1 MQFLERQRELARK
14 SSQNEDWQ
22 GALTIWEMLRDCF
35 LDSAEIFV
43 GRGDALQALGRLD
56 EAEAAFVEAKEF
68 FPKNEWAAARYAGV
82 AEKRRDWAEALRRWD
97 EVAHAFPYFS
107 LGCIAKGDILQ
118 NLGNLDEAE
127 EIFRAAMQK
136 FPDDEWA
143 AIRHAG
149 ISVQKRDWAEAL
161 RRWGFLRERFP
172 GELIGVLGQAEALR
186 ELGRFE
192 NAEAVLT
199 EASERF
205 PRNEWLIIG
214 LARTAMAAGV
224 WDETLTELERFDA
237 AKAVLDRAAS
247 RFPQDAPALYV
258 GLGNAFIEAGRLDE
272 AEAVSADAI
281 ARFPNDPAVKTLR
294 AQIVGEGSRPDQSA
308 AAGTTFSRSEVT
320 ASELMMNFESLGD
333 NCEFGFVQRFHGAE
347 PLGLLRFSMMP
358 YDLLMSA
365 LENRFEGVGDPDNT
379 ILEVDELHQEFM
391 ISDKRYNMAAHT
403 FTYVTAIDR
412 QKFFEQQCRRLT
424 YLRRKL
430 IADLENCEKILVF
443 RSLEFL
449 SDQQIRA
456 LFRRIKAYGPNTLL
470 CVRPQTDPAEG
481 DGRVEQ
487 LDDRLWV
494 GHIRII
500 PSVLMQMEN
509 IAQTSW
515 LKVCRQVHAS
525 WSRKGDD
532 LMLGQ

>member
-1 MQFLERQRELARK
+1 MVERQRELARK
-14 SSQNEDWQ
+14 ASQNDDWQ
-22 GALTIWEMLRDCF
+22 GALNIWEMLRNCF
-35 LDSAEIFV
+35 LDSSEIFV
-43 GRGDALQALGRLD
+43 GRGDALQALGQL
-56 EAEAAFVEAKEF
+56 
-68 FPKNEWAAARYAGV
+68 N
-82 AEKRRDWAEALRRWD
+82 
-97 EVAHAFPYFS
+97 
-107 LGCIAKGDILQ
+107 
-118 NLGNLDEAE
+118 EAE
-127 EIFRAAMQK
+127 E
-136 FPDDEWA
+136 
-143 AIRHAG
+143 
-149 ISVQKRDWAEAL
+149 
-161 RRWGFLRERFP
+161 FLRARFP
-172 GELIGVLGQAEALR
+172 GELLGVLGQAEALR
-186 ELGRFE
+186 ELGRFAD
-192 NAEAVLT
+192 AEAVLT

-237 AKAVLDRAAS
+237 AMAVLDRAVS

-272 AEAVSADAI
+272 AEVVSADAV

-294 AQIVGEGSRPDQSA
+294 AQIVGEGSRPNQPSA
-308 AAGTTFSRSEVT
+308 AETTVSRSEVT

-347 PLGLLRFSMMP
+347 PLGLLRLSMMP

-391 ISDKRYNMAAHT
+391 ISNKRYNMAAHT

-412 QKFFEQQCRRLT
+412 QKFFEQQCRRLI

-430 IADLENCEKILVF
+430 IADLENCEKILIF

-449 SDQQIRA
+449 SDQQIWA
-456 LFRRIKAYGPNTLL
+456 LFRRIKPYGPNTLL
-470 CVRPQTDPAEG
+470 CVRPQTDDAAG
-481 DGRVEQ
+481 HGRVEQ
-487 LDDRLWV
+487 LDDRLWI
-494 GHIRII
+494 GYIKII
-500 PSVLMQMEN
+500 PSALMQMEN

-515 LKVCRQVHAS
+515 LEVCRQVYAS

-532 LMLGQ
+532 LMLGQR

>member
-1 MQFLERQRELARK
+1 MVERQRELARK
-14 SSQNEDWQ
+14 ASQNDDWQ
-22 GALTIWEMLRDCF
+22 GALNIWEMLRNCF
-35 LDSAEIFV
+35 LDSSEIFV
-43 GRGDALQALGRLD
+43 GRGDALQALGQL
-56 EAEAAFVEAKEF
+56 
-68 FPKNEWAAARYAGV
+68 N
-82 AEKRRDWAEALRRWD
+82 
-97 EVAHAFPYFS
+97 
-107 LGCIAKGDILQ
+107 
-118 NLGNLDEAE
+118 EAE
-127 EIFRAAMQK
+127 E
-136 FPDDEWA
+136 
-143 AIRHAG
+143 
-149 ISVQKRDWAEAL
+149 
-161 RRWGFLRERFP
+161 FLRARFP
-172 GELIGVLGQAEALR
+172 GELLGVLGQAEALR
-186 ELGRFE
+186 ELGRFAD
-192 NAEAVLT
+192 AEAVLT

-237 AKAVLDRAAS
+237 AKAVLDRAVS

-272 AEAVSADAI
+272 AEVVSADAV

-294 AQIVGEGSRPDQSA
+294 AQIVGEGSRPNQPSA
-308 AAGTTFSRSEVT
+308 AETTVSRSEVT

-347 PLGLLRFSMMP
+347 PLGLLRLSMMP

-391 ISDKRYNMAAHT
+391 ISNKRYNMAAHT

-412 QKFFEQQCRRLT
+412 QKFFEQQCRRLI

-430 IADLENCEKILVF
+430 IADLENCEKILIF

-449 SDQQIRA
+449 SDQQIWA
-456 LFRRIKAYGPNTLL
+456 LFRRIKPYGPNTLL
-470 CVRPQTDPAEG
+470 CVRPQTDDAAG
-481 DGRVEQ
+481 HGRVEQ
-487 LDDRLWV
+487 LDDRLWI
-494 GHIRII
+494 GYIKII
-500 PSVLMQMEN
+500 PSALMQMEN

-515 LKVCRQVHAS
+515 LEVCRQVYAS

-532 LMLGQ
+532 LRLSATTVYVARWPQRRLPIADRARHVPDQAEPATPPAYLERRGIRRGLGGRESLRGAVRPLGALHPPDRGPPE